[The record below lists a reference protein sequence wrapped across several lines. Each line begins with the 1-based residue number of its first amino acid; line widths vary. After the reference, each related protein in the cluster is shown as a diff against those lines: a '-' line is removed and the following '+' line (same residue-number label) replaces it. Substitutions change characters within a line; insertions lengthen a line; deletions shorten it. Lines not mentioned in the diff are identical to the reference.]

1 MFSPQIPPLNSFGG
15 QFPVLPICGY
25 LETKIASR
33 FGNAVALVQNSDK
46 KKSAALRG
54 HMSDSQNHDPIL
66 SRIERL
72 EKENRAWKSA
82 VVLCLIAFASIGLMG
97 QTTTTQHKKTPAA
110 PKPAPAPAAP
120 VLPKNIEAESFTLKD
135 ASGKSRA
142 ELSMSGTGPAF
153 KLLDQNG
160 SALVTLSLNDSA
172 PGGPFVLLS
181 DPQHHSGLTM
191 SVLEN
196 AGSQLLLTGD
206 RPDIMAHIGVAPD
219 GTTLEISDRDGF
231 STSMGDGMQ
240 TAKNGQLKKTTA
252 ASITLYNKDRK
263 VLWSTP

>member
-1 MFSPQIPPLNSFGG
+1 MS
-15 QFPVLPICGY
+15 
-25 LETKIASR
+25 ETPS
-33 FGNAVALVQNSDK
+33 
-46 KKSAALRG
+46 
-54 HMSDSQNHDPIL
+54 HDPIL

-82 VVLCLIAFASIGLMG
+82 AVICLIAFASIGLMG
-97 QTTTTQHKKTPAA
+97 QTTQHKKAPATAA
-110 PKPAPAPAAP
+110 PKAAPAPAPPA
-120 VLPKNIEAESFTLKD
+120 LPKNIEAESFILKD
-135 ASGKSRA
+135 AAGKARA

-160 SALVTLSLNDSA
+160 SALITLSLNDSA

-219 GTTLEISDRDGF
+219 GTTLELSDRDGF
-231 STSMGDGMQ
+231 STSIGDGMQ

-252 ASITLYNKDRK
+252 ASITLFNKDRK